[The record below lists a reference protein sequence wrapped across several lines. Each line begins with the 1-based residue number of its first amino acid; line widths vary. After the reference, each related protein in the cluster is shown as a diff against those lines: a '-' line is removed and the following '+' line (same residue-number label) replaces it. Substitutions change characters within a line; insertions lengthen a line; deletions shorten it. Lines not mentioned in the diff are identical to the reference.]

1 MSMDIENKQF
11 LEIIQNAWRRRYA
24 SGVTADSSVVV
35 TGIYRDQEVQV
46 PVREGETKIWF
57 LKCDTKVLR
66 DSVRICLLNEA
77 DRQQYTVLLN
87 RSHGVLVSVTVER
100 IRALGDGYGVS
111 SYRQRP
117 NNLAAT
123 MSE

>member
-1 MSMDIENKQF
+1 
-11 LEIIQNAWRRRYA
+11 
-24 SGVTADSSVVV
+24 
-35 TGIYRDQEVQV
+35 
-46 PVREGETKIWF
+46 
-57 LKCDTKVLR
+57 
-66 DSVRICLLNEA
+66 
-77 DRQQYTVLLN
+77 VLLN